1 MKAIK
6 NISLMVL
13 SSFAIFACG
22 GSNNE
27 APAPTPQPTGW
38 VSGQFKAASQYE
50 AKCVTP
56 RSGTDI
62 RGNAWPDKKGTL
74 LDENNWLRSWSHE
87 TYLWY
92 NEITDRNPA
101 NYSKPTDYFDV
112 LKTTALTAS
121 GNPKDQ
127 FHFYSSTEEYERE
140 SATGV
145 SASYGAQFRLLKSSP
160 PRKIVVAYTEPNSP
174 ATNASLAR
182 GAEVLKIDGVDAVN
196 GATQSDVD
204 ALNAG
209 LFPSAVGE
217 SHTFE
222 IKDLGSSTTRNI
234 TLTSAE
240 VTKDPVQ
247 NEKIFNTA
255 TGKVGYMTFNTF
267 GTRIAEQQLID
278 SFVNFSNQGVQDLV
292 VDLRY
297 NGGGFLF
304 ISSQLAY
311 MIAGETRANGKT
323 YNRTVYN
330 DKTPA
335 KDPTPFYNSTSDQ
348 ATAPGGTLPSVNLNR
363 VFVLSSGSTASAS
376 EAFIN
381 GLRGIDVE
389 VILIGQATRGKPYG
403 FLPTDNCGVTYFT
416 IQFRGEN
423 NKGWGD
429 FADGFI
435 PSSSNN
441 GQERVKGCVVDDD
454 FTKSLGDE
462 TEKMLAAALKYQ
474 ATGTCPAKSKMYG
487 DADIYRYD
495 WTQNPADLRNSE
507 HYQRHKFFED
517 NRFDNDVD
525 MQ

>member
-1 MKAIK
+1 MKTIK
-6 NISLMVL
+6 NISFIVL
-13 SSFAIFACG
+13 SSLAVLACG
-22 GSNNE
+22 GGGND
-27 APAPTPQPTGW
+27 APAPAPEPTGW
-38 VSGQFKAASQYE
+38 VSGQFKASSQYK
-50 AKCVTP
+50 AKCVSP

-62 RGNAWPDKKGTL
+62 DGNAWPDRKGAL

-101 NYSKPTDYFDV
+101 DYSKPTDYFDV
-112 LKTTALTAS
+112 LKTTATTAS

-127 FHFYSSTEEYERE
+127 FHFYADTEEYQRE
-140 SATGV
+140 ASTGV
-145 SASYGAQFRLLKSSP
+145 SASYGARFRLLKSSP

-174 ATNASLAR
+174 ATNASLTR

-196 GATQSDVD
+196 GGTQSDVNT
-204 ALNAG
+204 LNAG
-209 LFPSAVGE
+209 LFPSSVGE
-217 SHTFE
+217 THTFE
-222 IKDLGSSTTRNI
+222 IRDLGSNTTREI
-234 TLTSAE
+234 TLKSAE

-278 SFVNFSNQGVQDLV
+278 SFVNFSNQGVKDLV

-311 MIAGETRANGKT
+311 MVAGETRANGKT

-330 DKTPA
+330 DKTTA
-335 KDPTPFYNSTSDQ
+335 KDPTPFYNSTSSQ
-348 ATAPGGTLPSVNLNR
+348 ATAPNGKLPSVNLNR
-363 VFVLSSGSTASAS
+363 VFVLSSRGTASAS

-416 IQFRGEN
+416 IQFKGEN

-435 PSSSNN
+435 PSASDN
-441 GQERVKGCVVDDD
+441 GQDRVKGCVVDDD
-454 FTKSLGDE
+454 FTKQLGDQ
-462 TEKMLAAALKYQ
+462 TEGMLAAALNYQ
-474 ATGTCPAKSKMYG
+474 ATGACPAKSKL

-517 NRFDNDVD
+517 NRFDNDVE
-525 MQ
+525 MK